1 MAYQISS
8 QSQTLELLVAYHQDP
23 SVHLRNRIVNLNVGL
38 VRKITHRVVNQC
50 HVPFEDLEQVGYMGL
65 IRAVDQF
72 DSTKGYAFSTFAV
85 PHIKGEILHFLRDR
99 ANIVRIPRNLQQLKS
114 DGDKAHQILIA
125 RLGRQPN
132 DLEIASELD
141 IDVDEWHLVKLSW
154 INRTVRSLDAQL
166 LSESHQQLNST
177 MTFGETLL
185 DIRNQIQQDNA
196 EECLALQHALNQL
209 EDTTREIIESVFL
222 HQQTRQEVAR
232 RIGISPVTVSR
243 RIHKGIIKLAK
254 LLQQSSLDHLVE
266 S

>member
-8 QSQTLELLVAYHQDP
+8 QSQTLELLVAYQQNP
-23 SVHLRNRIVNLNVGL
+23 SVHLRNRIVSLNVGL
-38 VRKITHRVVNQC
+38 VRKITHRVVHQC
-50 HVPFEDLEQVGYMGL
+50 HVPFEDLEQVGYMEL
-65 IRAVDQF
+65 IRAVDRF

-85 PHIKGEILHFLRDR
+85 SHIKGEILYFLRDR
-99 ANIVRIPRNLQQLKS
+99 ANIVGIPRNLQQLKS
-114 DGDKAHQILIA
+114 DGNK
-125 RLGRQPN
+125 LGRQPN
-132 DLEIASELD
+132 DLEIASELN
-141 IDVDEWHLVKLSW
+141 IDVDEWHSVKLSW
-154 INRTVRSLDAQL
+154 INRTVRSLDARL
-166 LSESHQQLNST
+166 LSDSHQQLNST

-185 DIRNQIQQDNA
+185 DIHNQIQQDNV

-243 RIHKGIIKLAK
+243 RIHKGIIELAK
-254 LLQQSSLDHLVE
+254 LLQQSSLDCLVK